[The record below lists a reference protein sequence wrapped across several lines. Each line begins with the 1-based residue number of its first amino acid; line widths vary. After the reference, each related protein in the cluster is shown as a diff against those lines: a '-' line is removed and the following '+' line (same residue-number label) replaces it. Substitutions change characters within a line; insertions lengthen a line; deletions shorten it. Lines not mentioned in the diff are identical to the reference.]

1 MNDLTLNRRQFAG
14 ALALAALLPVPALA
28 VTDATATT
36 LVNNLV
42 AAIQKSVNSGKTGQ
56 PLYTDFER
64 IFATYA
70 DVPTIARFALGPAA
84 RTASKAEMSAYTNA
98 FVTYIAKK
106 YGQRFQE
113 FIGGSVTVKGTYPD
127 KNGIVVVQSVANLK
141 NQSPFA
147 VDFHVSDK
155 SGSARVFN
163 LIIEGVNMLTTERTE
178 VGAMLDQA
186 GGSVAKL
193 ADRMK
198 QG

>member
-1 MNDLTLNRRQFAG
+1 MNDLTLSRRRFAA
-14 ALALAALLPVPALA
+14 ALALVALMPARAFAVSDDAA
-28 VTDATATT
+28 TS
-36 LVNNLV
+36 LVNSVV
-42 AAIQKSVNSGKTGQ
+42 AAIQKAVNSGKTGAA
-56 PLYTDFER
+56 LYSDFQR

-84 RTASKAEMSAYTNA
+84 RSASKAEMSAYTEA
-98 FVTYIAKK
+98 FVVYIAKK

-113 FIGGSVTVKGTYPD
+113 FIGGSVTVKGAYPD

-141 NQSPFA
+141 NQAPFA

-198 QG
+198 QA